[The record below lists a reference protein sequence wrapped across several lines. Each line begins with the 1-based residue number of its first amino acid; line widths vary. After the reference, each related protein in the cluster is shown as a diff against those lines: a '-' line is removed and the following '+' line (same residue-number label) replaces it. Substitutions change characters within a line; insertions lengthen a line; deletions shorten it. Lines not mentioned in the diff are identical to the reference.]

1 MAGPGESQ
9 CNCNEQDDTR
19 LEMGREG
26 SWGQSVPT
34 SVYHEGYRS
43 DLCSEKSFWL
53 LSGSEL
59 GAGRW
64 EAVLCGVIS
73 KAVAVERDVPPGTPS
88 QRRFLEFN
96 LHSAHQVPCTTQ
108 TWDGPAFSL
117 LRLRRLGLRS

>member
-19 LEMGREG
+19 LEMRREG

-34 SVYHEGYRS
+34 SVYHAGYQS

-73 KAVAVERDVPPGTPS
+73 KAVAVERDVPLEPHLRGGSWNSIFTLRTKSHAPPRPGMDQLS
-88 QRRFLEFN
+88 
-96 LHSAHQVPCTTQ
+96 PC
-108 TWDGPAFSL
+108 
-117 LRLRRLGLRS
+117 